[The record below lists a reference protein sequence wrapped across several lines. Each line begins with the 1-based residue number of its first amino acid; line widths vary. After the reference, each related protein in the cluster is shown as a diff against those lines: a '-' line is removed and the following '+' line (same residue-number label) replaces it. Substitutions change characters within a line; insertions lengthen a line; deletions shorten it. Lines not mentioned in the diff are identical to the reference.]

1 MTIRPTLCFV
11 PALLRSADDLDALLR
26 CLVSLQATA
35 PGAAI
40 LVVDDASPQP
50 ELVSALEVACEELG
64 VGLVSN
70 DETSGLAVTVNAGLG
85 AAHAME
91 HDAVLVSPQIE
102 FAVPGWLDLM
112 RARTDTHGRP
122 AAVVGARLVKP
133 NGLLRHA
140 GIFLSVL
147 TRDWVHR
154 FQHGP
159 HNLPEALTACR
170 CPVTSLLQLI
180 RWETLDQVGFYDE
193 GYTERLGDVD
203 YCLRVFRA
211 DHECIYEPS
220 VVAIDHS
227 PDVREKPSAELQR
240 RLAENKNRMWRLW
253 ESEDLS
259 RWVPEVL

>member
-1 MTIRPTLCFV
+1 MTIRPTLCVV
-11 PALLRSADDLDALLR
+11 PVLLRGTDDLDALLR

-35 PGAAI
+35 PDAAV
-40 LVVDDASPQP
+40 LVVDDASPER
-50 ELVSALEVACEELG
+50 ELVAALEVACEELG
-64 VGLVSN
+64 AGFVSN
-70 DETSGLAVTVNAGLG
+70 DDSSGLAATLNAGLG

-91 HDAVLVSPQIE
+91 HDAVVVSPLVE
-102 FAVPGWLDLM
+102 FAAAGWLDRM
-112 RARTDTHGRP
+112 RERTDTEGRP

-170 CPVTSLLQLI
+170 CPVTSSLQLI

-211 DHECIYEPS
+211 GLECIYEPS
-220 VVAIDHS
+220 VVAIDHT
-227 PDVREKPSAELQR
+227 PDVREKPSAELERQ
-240 RLAENKNRMWRLW
+240 LAQNKNRMWRLW

>member
-1 MTIRPTLCFV
+1 VTIRPTLCVV
-11 PALLRSADDLDALLR
+11 PALLRGAADLDSLLR

-35 PGAAI
+35 PAAAV
-40 LVVDDASPQP
+40 LVVDDASPEP
-50 ELVSALEVACEELG
+50 ELVAALEVACDELG
-64 VGLVSN
+64 VGFVAN
-70 DETSGLAVTVNAGLG
+70 DATSGLAATINVGLQ

-91 HDAVLVSPQIE
+91 HDAVLVNQNLE
-102 FAVPGWLDLM
+102 FAVPGWLDRM
-112 RARTDTHGRP
+112 RERTDKEERP

-133 NGLLRHA
+133 NGLLGHA

-154 FQHGP
+154 YLNGP
-159 HNLPEALTACR
+159 HDLPEALTPTR
-170 CPVTSLLQLI
+170 CPVSSSLQLV
-180 RWETLDQVGFYDE
+180 RWETLEQVGFYDE

-211 DHECIYEPS
+211 GRECIYEPS
-220 VVAIDHS
+220 VVAIDHT
-227 PDVREKPSAELQR
+227 PDLRGKPPADHQR
-240 RLAENKNRMWRLW
+240 RLSASKNRMWKLW

>member
-1 MTIRPTLCFV
+1 MTIRPTLCVV
-11 PALLRSADDLDALLR
+11 PAHLRGAADLDSLLR

-35 PGAAI
+35 PDAAV
-40 LVVDDASPQP
+40 LVVDDASPAR
-50 ELVSALEVACEELG
+50 ELAAALEVACEELG
-64 VGLVSN
+64 VGLVAN
-70 DETSGLAVTVNAGLG
+70 DEASGLAATLNAGLG
-85 AAHAME
+85 AAYAME
-91 HDAVLVSPQIE
+91 HDAVLVSPQLE
-102 FAVPGWLDLM
+102 FAAPGWLDLM
-112 RARTDTHGRP
+112 RERTDTEGRP

-154 FQHGP
+154 YLHGP
-159 HNLPEALTACR
+159 HNLPEALTATR
-170 CPVTSLLQLI
+170 CPVTSSLQLI
-180 RWETLDQVGFYDE
+180 RWETLDQVGFYDD

-211 DHECIYEPS
+211 GSECIYEPS
-220 VVAIDHS
+220 VVAFDHT
-227 PDVREKPSAELQR
+227 PDVLEKPSAEQER
-240 RLAENKNRMWRLW
+240 RLALNKNRMWHLW